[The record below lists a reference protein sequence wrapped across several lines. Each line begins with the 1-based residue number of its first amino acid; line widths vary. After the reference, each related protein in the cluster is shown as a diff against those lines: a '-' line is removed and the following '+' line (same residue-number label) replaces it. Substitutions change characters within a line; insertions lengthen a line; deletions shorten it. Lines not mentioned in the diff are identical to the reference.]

1 MTQATYTL
9 KYGLFAIVLAGDD
22 DRLPYV
28 APPAPPKEPV
38 PHPAYCPCPKCSDA
52 RRARGELP

>member
-22 DRLPYV
+22 DRAPYV
-28 APPAPPKEPV
+28 SAPAPPKEPV
-38 PHPAYCPCPKCSDA
+38 PHPAYCPCPKCA
-52 RRARGELP
+52 EKRARP